1 MASEQRVVIL
11 GGHGKVAL
19 LAAPKLR
26 TAGYAVDSVIRNPE
40 QQADV
45 EQAGGNPVILD
56 IEQADVDRL
65 AEAFAGA
72 SAIVFSAGAGGG
84 NPARTN
90 AVDYQAATRAMD
102 AAQRAGVTRFVMVSY
117 AGADVDLDRV
127 DPNDSFYPY
136 VQAKHAADAYL
147 RDSGLDFT
155 ILGPGSLALTPG
167 SGEIT
172 IADPDGGINGEPA
185 AQGRAVTSRENVAS
199 VITHVITNNA
209 AIRETVNFYDGDTP
223 IADAIR

>member
-155 ILGPGSLALTPG
+155 ILGPGSLTLTPG

>member
-1 MASEQRVVIL
+1 MASEQRVVII

-26 TAGYAVDSVIRNPE
+26 TAGYAVDSVIRNPA
-40 QQADV
+40 QHVDV
-45 EQAGGNPVILD
+45 EQSGGHPVILD
-56 IEQADVDRL
+56 IEQADVEKL
-65 AEAFAGA
+65 AEVFAGA

-84 NPARTN
+84 SPERTN

-127 DPNDSFYPY
+127 DPSDSFYPY

-147 RDSGLDFT
+147 RYSGLDFT
-155 ILGPGSLALTPG
+155 ILGPGALTLTPG

-185 AQGRAVTSRENVAS
+185 AQGQTVTSRENVAA
-199 VITHVITNNA
+199 VITHVVTHNA

-223 IADAIR
+223 IAEAIR

>member
-56 IEQADVDRL
+56 IESADVDRL

-155 ILGPGSLALTPG
+155 ILGPGSLTLTPG